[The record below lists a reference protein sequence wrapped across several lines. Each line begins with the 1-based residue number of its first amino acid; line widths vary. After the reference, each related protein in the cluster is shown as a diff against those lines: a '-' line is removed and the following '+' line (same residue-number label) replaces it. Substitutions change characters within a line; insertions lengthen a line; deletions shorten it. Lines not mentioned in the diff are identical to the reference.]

1 MEVEPVIW
9 SLKDAI
15 QDLLARA
22 DDSQAQSLL
31 HELQPFDIASVL
43 LEFDEERQLKILAML
58 TPGRASETLER
69 LDYDEQYRLLH
80 HLPQDKARSI
90 IASMSVDAIVDLMGA
105 IHPRQ
110 AQEILTR
117 VPPEDVGRI
126 RFLMSYPENSAGGRM
141 TLDYL
146 AVRQDWT
153 VERVIAHFRKVGSEV
168 RVTNYIYVVDR
179 EGRLV
184 GVTSMRDVLLS
195 NPDTPVSEIMHTRV
209 ISVEVHADQ
218 EEAARLLSQY
228 DFVALPVVNPDGRLA
243 GVITLD
249 DILDIIEEEDTEDI
263 QRIGGSQP
271 LDEPYMKVGMFN
283 LFRKRI
289 GWLLLLFVTQSVT
302 ANILRFYQDILSQIV
317 VLTFFIPL
325 LIDTGGNSGSQAST
339 VVIRAMA
346 VGEVRPGD
354 FRRVV
359 RKEMR
364 ISLALGAVMAAA
376 GYVFSLIM
384 GNSAE
389 IGLTVATTLM
399 LVVVTSSMVG
409 AMLPLFGKRLGLDPA
424 VFSSPLITTIVDC
437 TGLLMYFQ
445 VARLILGLGR

>member
-1 MEVEPVIW
+1 MIW

>member
-1 MEVEPVIW
+1 MIR

>member
-1 MEVEPVIW
+1 MIR

-58 TPGRASETLER
+58 TPGKASETLER

-359 RKEMR
+359 RKEIR